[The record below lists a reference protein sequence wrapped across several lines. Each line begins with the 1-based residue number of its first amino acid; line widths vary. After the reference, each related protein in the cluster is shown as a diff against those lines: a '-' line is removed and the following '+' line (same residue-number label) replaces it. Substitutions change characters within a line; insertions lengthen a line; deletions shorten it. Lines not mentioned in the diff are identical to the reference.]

1 MTPSISTTVEI
12 ANKYTKYDPNYAGDD
27 DMEEDDAGDVN
38 GDDDADEEE
47 EEDYADDYDDDD
59 DVSWKVRRASVKVL
73 NMALET
79 RLEFLSLFYKS
90 IAPQLIAR
98 FGEREET
105 VKLEIWST
113 YTNLL
118 KQTAIWAGNTGSPN
132 GASANGMSA
141 VSRAASED
149 GVNEGSRAASPVSS
163 LKRKRDVQME
173 VDDS

>member
-1 MTPSISTTVEI
+1 MTPSISATVDT
-12 ANKYTKYDPNYAGDD
+12 ANKYLRYDPNYAGDD
-27 DMEEDDAGDVN
+27 DMEEDDANDMN
-38 GDDDADEEE
+38 GDDNEDDEE

-113 YTNLL
+113 YTSLL
-118 KQTAIWAGNTGSPN
+118 KQTAIWAGNTGTPN
-132 GASANGMSA
+132 GTPSISASAL
-141 VSRAASED
+141 SRAASED
-149 GVNEGSRAASPVSS
+149 GMNEGSRAASPVSS